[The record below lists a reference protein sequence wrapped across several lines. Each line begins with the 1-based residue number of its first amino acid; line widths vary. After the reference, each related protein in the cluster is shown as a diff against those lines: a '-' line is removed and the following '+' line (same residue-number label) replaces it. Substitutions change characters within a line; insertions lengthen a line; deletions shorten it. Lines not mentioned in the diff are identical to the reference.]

1 MSKETKEQIR
11 GIDFSN
17 CYYANLWEFVD
28 MNNRTTA
35 NEKDDWVL
43 VHAVR
48 EMAFEWWG
56 DHAFLLNKV
65 SNQILDFSNGK
76 RLEGTKDELFKK
88 WNIQVDG
95 RFMYYE
101 YSFKQALENVD
112 KYRTYGPWELLFED
126 WQDSRWGKYMSKYFI
141 PTFQPRLNK
150 QREEL
155 ENK

>member
-1 MSKETKEQIR
+1 MKKLESKSLLELILKA
-11 GIDFSN
+11 IDA
-17 CYYANLWEFVD
+17 CA
-28 MNNRTTA
+28 
-35 NEKDDWVL
+35 
-43 VHAVR
+43 
-48 EMAFEWWG
+48 
-56 DHAFLLNKV
+56 
-65 SNQILDFSNGK
+65 
-76 RLEGTKDELFKK
+76 KDELFKK

-112 KYRTYGPWELLFED
+112 KYRTYGAWELLFED
-126 WQDSRWGKYMSKYFI
+126 WTDSRWGKYMSKYFI